1 MRNKNTNYIMTA
13 SIQRFTT
20 FFTCSAILFIILG
33 SKTEVDSS
41 DIKSLDITDLLVL
54 FVVLDVDVV
63 VISLGHGLTNQCKYR
78 HSQYQDHKQ
87 ILKNFD

>member
-54 FVVLDVDVV
+54 FVVLDVDIVSLFHLV
-63 VISLGHGLTNQCKYR
+63 TVSLVIASIGTFNIKTIN
-78 HSQYQDHKQ
+78 K
-87 ILKNFD
+87 F